1 MEYRRLPNSDIELS
15 AVGFGLWT
23 VSTTWWG
30 IEDDAVGID
39 LLRKAYDLG
48 VTFYDTADTYGNGK
62 GETIL
67 TEALGDVRDKIVIGT
82 KFGYDFY
89 NHGEKREGQRE
100 IPQDFSTRFLRKALE
115 ESLKRLQTDYIDI
128 YLLHNPRLWA
138 IDSDEL
144 FSELEAV
151 KREGKVRHYGVT
163 MGPAIGW
170 ETEGVAAIERR
181 NITAFQMIHNLL
193 EQDPGRRFLDTAC
206 KKGNVGVLVRVPH
219 SSGMLEGKYTADT
232 KFSPKDH
239 RSHRPKEWL
248 TEGLKKLE
256 QLRFLHEDTG
266 RTIGQAAIQYLL
278 SEPLITSV
286 LPNIYDAEQLQEFA
300 SAPETPPLTEDE
312 VERVDELFDSNYGL
326 PRVREAAEA
335 VAAKR

>member
-1 MEYRRLPNSDIELS
+1 MQYRKLPNSDLELS

-30 IEDDAVGID
+30 IEDEAVGID
-39 LLRKAYDLG
+39 LMRKAYDLG

-67 TEALGDVRDKIVIGT
+67 AEALGHVRDRIVIGT

-89 NHGEKREGQRE
+89 NFGDKREGQRE
-100 IPQDFSTRFLRKALE
+100 IPQDFSVRFLRQALE
-115 ESLKRLQTDYIDI
+115 ESLRRLNTDYIDI

-144 FSELEAV
+144 FAELEVV

-170 ETEGVAAIERR
+170 EAEGVSAIEQRD
-181 NITAFQMIHNLL
+181 ITVFQMIHNLL
-193 EQDPGRRFLDTAC
+193 EQDPGRRFIDAATERE
-206 KKGNVGVLVRVPH
+206 VGMLVRVPH
-219 SSGMLEGKYTADT
+219 SSGMLEGGYTADT
-232 KFSPKDH
+232 TFSPKDH

-248 TEGLKKLE
+248 IEGLKKLE
-256 QLRFLHEDTG
+256 QLRFLHEGTA

-278 SEPLITSV
+278 AQPLITSV
-286 LPNIYDAEQLQEFA
+286 LPNIYNEEQLREFA
-300 SAPETPPLTEDE
+300 EASDSPPLTEDE
-312 VERVDELFDSNYGL
+312 VRRVDDLYDTNYGL
-326 PRVREAAEA
+326 PRVQVAAEA

>member
-1 MEYRRLPNSDIELS
+1 MEYRRLANTNLQLS

-30 IEDDAVGID
+30 IEDDAVGIA
-39 LLRKAYDLG
+39 LMRKAYDLG

-67 TEALGDVRDKIVIGT
+67 AEALGHVRDKIVIGT

-89 NHGEKREGQRE
+89 NHGDKREGQRE
-100 IPQDFSTRFLRKALE
+100 IPQDFSVRFLRKALE
-115 ESLKRLQTDYIDI
+115 ESLRRLHTDYIDI

-144 FSELEAV
+144 FAELEAV

-181 NITAFQMIHNLL
+181 DITAFQMIHNLL
-193 EQDPGRRFLDTAC
+193 EQDPGRRFLEAAAGRD
-206 KKGNVGVLVRVPH
+206 VGMLVRVPH
-219 SSGMLEGKYTADT
+219 SSGMLEGGYTAGT
-232 KFSPKDH
+232 TFSPKDH

-256 QLRFLHEDTG
+256 QLRFLHEGTG
-266 RTIGQAAIQYLL
+266 RTIGQAAVQYLL
-278 SEPLITSV
+278 AQPLITSV
-286 LPNIYDAEQLQEFA
+286 LPNIYNEEQLREFA
-300 SAPETPPLTEDE
+300 GASDTTPLTADE
-312 VERVDELFDSNYGL
+312 ITRVDGLYDTNYGL
-326 PRVREAAEA
+326 PRVQTAAEA
-335 VAAKR
+335 VAARR

>member
-1 MEYRRLPNSDIELS
+1 
-15 AVGFGLWT
+15 VGFGLWT

-30 IEDDAVGID
+30 IEDDATGID
-39 LLRKAYDLG
+39 LMRKAYDLG

-67 TEALGDVRDKIVIGT
+67 AEALGDVRDRIVIGT

-89 NHGEKREGQRE
+89 NHGDRREGQRE
-100 IPQDFSTRFLRKALE
+100 IPQDFSVRFLRKALE
-115 ESLKRLQTDYIDI
+115 ESLRRLQTDYIDI

-138 IDSDEL
+138 IDSDDL
-144 FSELEAV
+144 FSELEQI
-151 KREGKVRHYGVT
+151 KREGKVRHSGVT

-181 NITAFQMIHNLL
+181 DITVFQMIHNLL
-193 EQDPGRRFLDTAC
+193 EQDPGRHFLAAARE
-206 KKGNVGVLVRVPH
+206 KGDVGMLVRVPH

-232 KFSPKDH
+232 TFSPKDH

-256 QLRFLHEDTG
+256 QLSFLHEGTG

-278 SEPLITSV
+278 AEPMITSV
-286 LPNIYDAEQLQEFA
+286 LPNIYDEAQLREFA
-300 SAPETPPLTEDE
+300 EASDTPPLTSEE
-312 VERVDELFDSNYGL
+312 ISRVDGLYDTNYGL
-326 PRVREAAEA
+326 PKAQAAAEA

>member
-1 MEYRRLPNSDIELS
+1 MEYRRLPNTELELS

-30 IEDDAVGID
+30 MEDDATGVD

-62 GETIL
+62 GETVL
-67 TEALGDVRDKIVIGT
+67 ADALGSVRDRIVIGT

-89 NHGEKREGQRE
+89 NHGDRREGQRE
-100 IPQDFSTRFLRKALE
+100 IPQDFSVRFLRKALE
-115 ESLKRLQTDYIDI
+115 ESLRRLQTDYIDI

-138 IDSDEL
+138 IESDDL
-144 FSELEAV
+144 FAELEAV

-181 NITAFQMIHNLL
+181 DITVFQMIHNLL
-193 EQDPGRRFLDTAC
+193 EQDPGRRFLDAAC
-206 KKGNVGVLVRVPH
+206 KKGDVGMLVRVPH

-232 KFSPKDH
+232 TFSPKDH

-256 QLRFLHEDTG
+256 QLTFLHEGTG

-286 LPNIYDAEQLQEFA
+286 LPNIYDEEQLREFA
-300 SAPETPPLTEDE
+300 EASDTPPLTEDE
-312 VERVDELFDSNYGL
+312 VERVDQLYDTNYGL
-326 PRVREAAEA
+326 PKVQVAAEA

>member
-1 MEYRRLPNSDIELS
+1 MQYRKLPNSDLDLS

-39 LLRKAYDLG
+39 LMRKAFDLG

-67 TEALGDVRDKIVIGT
+67 AEALGQVRDRIVIGT

-89 NHGEKREGQRE
+89 NFGEKREGQRE
-100 IPQDFSTRFLRKALE
+100 IPQDFSVRFLRRALE
-115 ESLKRLQTDYIDI
+115 ESLRRLNTDYIDI

-138 IDSDEL
+138 IDSDDL
-144 FSELEAV
+144 FSELELV

-170 ETEGVAAIERR
+170 ETEGVSAIERR
-181 NITAFQMIHNLL
+181 DITVFQMIHNLL
-193 EQDPGRRFLDTAC
+193 EQDPGRRFLDAATERD
-206 KKGNVGVLVRVPH
+206 VGMLVRVPH
-219 SSGMLEGKYTADT
+219 SSGMLEGGYSAETT
-232 KFSPKDH
+232 FSPKDH

-248 TEGLKKLE
+248 IEGLKKLE
-256 QLRFLHEDTG
+256 QLRFLHEGTG
-266 RTIGQAAIQYLL
+266 RTIGQSAIQYLL
-278 SEPLITSV
+278 AEPQITSV
-286 LPNIYDAEQLQEFA
+286 LPNIYNEEQLQEFVE
-300 SAPETPPLTEDE
+300 APDMPPLTEDE
-312 VERVDELFDSNYGL
+312 IRRVNELYDTNYGL
-326 PRVREAAEA
+326 PKVRVAAQA